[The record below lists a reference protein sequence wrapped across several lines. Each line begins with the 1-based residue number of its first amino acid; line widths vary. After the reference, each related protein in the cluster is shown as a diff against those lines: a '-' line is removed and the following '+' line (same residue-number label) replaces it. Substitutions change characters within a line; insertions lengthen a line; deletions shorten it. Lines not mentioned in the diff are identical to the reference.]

1 MKQFRLFLV
10 LVAALVLA
18 AASCQQVPFLTMTGP
33 RTLNFLRDGGTQSFI
48 FTCNRD
54 WSVSSTENWV
64 TLSPSSGTAADGEI
78 TVKITCLA
86 NTTYDAR
93 SAVVTVKLA
102 EMSESISINQDTGIG
117 LIVSPTS
124 YDLTNAAQEV
134 EIEVQKNVQY
144 SIAIDGACSDWI
156 KVGGTKALTKDK
168 VTIIVAANETYED
181 REGTVRFKQIDGPLT
196 EIVTF
201 RQSLGNGLF
210 ISTPTYD
217 LSNKA
222 HTRSV
227 EVKANVEF
235 EVTSQ
240 TDWIRY
246 VETRGLNS
254 SMVTLAVDANESYDN
269 RTGTVV
275 VKQKNGELEGTITI
289 NQNQADGLF
298 VTPNSFNLNN
308 QEQTIELEVKKN
320 VNVSVVI
327 PEDAKS
333 WVSQP
338 TKANTKALETDIV
351 ILVVAANSTYEERET
366 SITIKQDDG
375 PLAETIKIKQTCG
388 EGLIVEAK
396 TYEIGSEGGFVEVNV
411 MANVEYEVETEA
423 TWVHYVQTKALSKST
438 VELSVDENTGNTTRE
453 AKVNIKQKTG
463 DLCETVTIT
472 QGAEE
477 ESQES
482 GPFFSK
488 GVELMC
494 LIWKLAGAPEYN
506 LCEVT
511 KVNKS
516 VDEYFSTMLNHD
528 AVLLAKEYHAQ
539 SICYDAVTAFGLHL
553 VVNTDGT
560 ITFNPNYVEYD
571 ADSFFSRW
579 SPLQREKML
588 KAVNDFYKESRFDEW
603 FDTLQPLFEEAKMA
617 FEKVCNVDYTWYDS
631 FFGTIENSS
640 HQIILSFLIGPNNNG
655 LSVLLKDGYV
665 MSSPVMGSVFEIP
678 SGELSYG
685 NLLEV
690 IIHEFCHPYC
700 NPLISEHWSSME
712 KKAIEVYNYVQS
724 QMESQAYGSP
734 MTMICETFVRSSV
747 IRYFLTHF
755 SDYSKTTLVKQQ
767 EGLGFILVDTFV
779 DALERREKEHST
791 YPTMEDFMPEL
802 IQAMNNYV
810 VEVYSGS
817 YPEYN
822 NPSSPKLLSG
832 VFSVGPK
839 SQVQFTKSNVFW
851 NGTELKFED
860 NPMNYPVEWDPSHV
874 GHFYWTTTLEA
885 SIAVSYS
892 SEGEQSVSDRFFCD
906 GSDASHTLSVEG
918 INGLRVLSDCKDG
931 EVDYLLNKRKD
942 ANRLYKYPVTVKGVG
957 CCLVL
962 APDDYTGSI
971 SDSYDDVSWAV
982 AEGKGLVC
990 LAPDGLRENNYILQC
1005 TGYSGYYWC
1014 GTAKEDSPNHAYHL
1028 GFSDN
1033 VYNYPSYAS
1042 RHSGFSLR
1050 LVKDVK
1056 TE

>member
-1 MKQFRLFLV
+1 MSV
-10 LVAALVLA
+10 
-18 AASCQQVPFLTMTGP
+18 ASCQQAPILTMTGP
-33 RTLNFLRDGGTQSFI
+33 RSFNFTRDGGSQSFS
-48 FTCNRD
+48 FTCNRN
-54 WSVSSTENWV
+54 WSVSSTESWI
-64 TLSPSSGTAADGEI
+64 TFSHSSGTASEGDI
-78 TVKITCLA
+78 TVKITCA
-86 NTTYDAR
+86 ENTTYDAR
-93 SAVVTVKLA
+93 SATVTVKVEELT
-102 EMSESISINQDTGIG
+102 EIISISQDTGLG
-117 LIVSPTS
+117 LLVSPTTF
-124 YDLTNAAQEV
+124 DLTNAAQEI
-134 EIEVQKNVQY
+134 EIEVQKNVEY
-144 SIAIDGACSDWI
+144 SISIDPDARDWI
-156 KVGGTKALTKDK
+156 THTGTKGLTSEKL
-168 VTIIVAANETYED
+168 TFSIAANETYDD
-181 REGTVRFKQIDGPLT
+181 REGVIAFKESGGPLFGM
-196 EIVTF
+196 VVVK
-201 RQSLGNGLF
+201 QSQTNGLF
-210 ISTPTYD
+210 ITKPEYD
-217 LSNKA
+217 LSNTA
-222 HTRSV
+222 HTLSV

-240 TDWIRY
+240 ADWISY
-246 VETRGLNS
+246 VETKALKAS
-254 SMVTLAVDANESYDN
+254 TIALSILANDGYDS
-269 RTGTVV
+269 RTGTVL
-275 VKQKNGELEGTITI
+275 VKQKNGDLTGTITI
-289 NQNQADGLF
+289 TQKQTDYLE
-298 VTPNSFNLNN
+298 VTPNSFDLDNKLH
-308 QEQTIELEVKKN
+308 EIELRVTQN
-320 VNVSVVI
+320 VAYSVVI
-327 PEDAKS
+327 PDDAKN
-333 WVSQP
+333 WVYIP
-338 TKANTKALETDIV
+338 TKSATKGLIDDTIL
-351 ILVVAANSTYEERET
+351 LVVDTNTTNDNRET
-366 SITIKQDDG
+366 SITIKQNDG
-375 PLAETIKIKQTCG
+375 SLAETVKIKQD
-388 EGLIVEAK
+388 A
-396 TYEIGSEGGFVEVNV
+396 S
-411 MANVEYEVETEA
+411 
-423 TWVHYVQTKALSKST
+423 
-438 VELSVDENTGNTTRE
+438 D
-453 AKVNIKQKTG
+453 
-463 DLCETVTIT
+463 
-472 QGAEE
+472 E
-477 ESQES
+477 ESQEA

-571 ADSFFSRW
+571 ADGFFYRW
-579 SPLQREKML
+579 SPQQRERML

-603 FDTLQPLFEEAKMA
+603 FDTLRPLFEEAKLA
-617 FEKVCNVDYTWYDS
+617 FEKVCNVDYSWYDS

-665 MSSPVMGSVFEIP
+665 MSSPVMGSAIESP
-678 SGELSYG
+678 SGGVIYYSG
-685 NLLEV
+685 ILEV

-712 KKAIEVYNYVQS
+712 KKAIEVYYYVQS

-734 MTMICETFVRSSV
+734 ITMMCETFVRSSV

-767 EGLGFILVDTFV
+767 EGLGFKLVGTFV
-779 DALERREKEHST
+779 DALELREKNQTT
-791 YPTMEDFMPEL
+791 YPTMDEFMHEL

-822 NPSSPKLLSG
+822 NPSSPELLPG

-860 NPMNYPVEWDPSHV
+860 NPMNYPAEWDLSHV

-892 SEGEQSVSDRFFCD
+892 PEGEQSVSDRFFCD

-918 INGLRVLSDCKDG
+918 ISGLRVLSDCKDG
-931 EVDYLLNKRKD
+931 EIDYLLNKRKD

-971 SDSYDDVSWAV
+971 SDSYDAVSWAV

-990 LAPDGLRENNYILQC
+990 LAPDGYRENNYIMQC

-1028 GFSDN
+1028 SFLDN
-1033 VYNYPSYAS
+1033 IYNYPSYSS
-1042 RHSGFSLR
+1042 RNFGYSLR